1 MLSKSDRI
9 RAEELVAELLRL
21 FDLDPDEDESLA
33 ETPRRFVGYL
43 EEYTRP
49 FDPQQ
54 ILKNGFDAKGHS
66 GMVCQSRI
74 PFTGACEHHLLPM
87 HGHASVGYV
96 PNKRVL
102 GLSKMARVVECVGRE
117 RPSMQE
123 AICDRIADILNNAL
137 DPKGVIVVLKAEHT
151 CMTCRGVG
159 TPGVI
164 TATTSIRGIF
174 RDVPA
179 AREEFFAV
187 AEQGTRR

>member
-1 MLSKSDRI
+1 MT
-9 RAEELVAELLRL
+9 AEERIQAEQLVAELLRL
-21 FDLDPDEDESLA
+21 FDLDPDKDESLR
-33 ETPRRFVGYL
+33 ETPRRFVNYL
-43 EEYTRP
+43 KEYRQP
-49 FDPQQ
+49 FDPGK

-87 HGHASVGYV
+87 HGHAAVGYI

-102 GLSKMARVVECVGRE
+102 GLSKLARVVECVGRE

-123 AICDRIADILNNAL
+123 VICDRIADILNNSL
-137 DPKGVIVVLKAEHT
+137 EPKGVIVVLRAEHT

-159 TPGVI
+159 TPGVV
-164 TATTSIRGIF
+164 TATSSVRGIF

-187 AEQGTRR
+187 VEH